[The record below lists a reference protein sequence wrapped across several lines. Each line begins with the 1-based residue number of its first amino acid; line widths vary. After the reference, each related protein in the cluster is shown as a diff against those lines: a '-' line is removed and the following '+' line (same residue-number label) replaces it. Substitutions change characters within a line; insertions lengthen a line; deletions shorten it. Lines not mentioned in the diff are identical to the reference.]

1 MKEELS
7 VTPAKGNPPPALDA
21 RQLAFQSL
29 RAIYSGAYADVAL
42 HRTLTRQGLAELDRN
57 LVTELVYGCVRR
69 QRTLDA
75 LIDQLGRKPARQQ
88 PPELR
93 IILHLGF
100 YQLRYLDH
108 IPASAAVN
116 TSVNL
121 AKQTGYGRLS
131 GVVNGIL
138 RGYARQQVDDPL
150 QLPADPIQACA
161 LRHSFPDWLIQLW
174 WSQLGPVETQQLC
187 DWLNQPPH
195 IDLRINP
202 LKTSLEAV
210 EAAFQA
216 ANIATQRLPGL
227 PQALRL
233 QRHQGSIP
241 NLPGY
246 DQGWWMVQ
254 DSSAQLV
261 SQMLAPQPG
270 QVVIDACAAPGGKAT
285 HLAELMQNQGRVWAC
300 DRTTS
305 RLRKIQQN
313 ARRLGLTAIK
323 TYTGDSRE
331 QPKFHGQADRVL
343 VDAPCSGLGTL
354 HRHAD
359 ARWRQTPDTLPDLS
373 QLQRDLLTEAAR
385 WLTPTG
391 RLVYATCTLHPAE
404 NEAMVEQFLQHHP
417 DWHICPPAPE
427 VAAVAE
433 VAPQGWVKV
442 WPHRHDMDGFFMV
455 ALERAP

>member
-1 MKEELS
+1 M
-7 VTPAKGNPPPALDA
+7 TPSRGTQSSPLDA

-42 HRTLTRQGLAELDRN
+42 HRALTTKGLAELDRH

-75 LIDQLGRKPARQQ
+75 LIDQLGRKPAQQQ

-121 AKQTGYGRLS
+121 AKQNGYSRLS

-138 RGYARQQVDDPL
+138 RGYARQQPHDPL
-150 QLPADPIQACA
+150 QLPTDPIQACA
-161 LRHSFPDWLIQLW
+161 VDYSFPDWMMRLW
-174 WSQLGPVETQQLC
+174 WQQLGSDEARQLC

-210 EAAFQA
+210 EVAFQTA
-216 ANIATQRLPGL
+216 GIETVRLPGL

-233 QRHQGSIP
+233 RHHQGSIP
-241 NLPGY
+241 KLPGY

-254 DSSAQLV
+254 DSSGQLV
-261 SQMLAPQPG
+261 GQLLAPQAG

-285 HLAELMQNQGRVWAC
+285 HLAELMQDQGQIWAC
-300 DRTTS
+300 DRTGS

-323 TYTGDSRE
+323 TYTGDSRH

-359 ARWRQTPDTLPDLS
+359 ARWRQTPETIQDLS
-373 QLQRDLLTEAAR
+373 QLQQDLLTEAAR
-385 WLTPTG
+385 WLQPTG

-404 NEAMVEQFLQHHP
+404 NEAIVEQFLQTHP
-417 DWHICPPAPE
+417 DWQIEPPSWE
-427 VAAVAE
+427 IAAVAA

-442 WPHRHDMDGFFMV
+442 WPHRHHMDGFFMV
-455 ALERAP
+455 ALERRAA